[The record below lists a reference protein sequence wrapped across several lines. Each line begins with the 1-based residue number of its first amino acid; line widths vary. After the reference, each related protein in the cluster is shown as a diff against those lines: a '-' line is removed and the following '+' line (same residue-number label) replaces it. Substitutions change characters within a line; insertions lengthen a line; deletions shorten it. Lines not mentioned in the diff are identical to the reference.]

1 MTSKQCCYF
10 QRWWTPKQ
18 LYEYDYFQKVRKKK
32 SFKEKM
38 AHLINN
44 TSFWLRSIKKK
55 GKHGTYNVTI
65 NVGKGTAWYMKTIW
79 KWQYEFADG
88 KINWLRNSTTAHLY
102 VIALIRF
109 HIVKK
114 QHMYFSLHS
123 SFPFFHIVLCY
134 RHYYFL
140 S

>member
-1 MTSKQCCYF
+1 MTLRRRTMSNQSWNNVMYFNVEIYNIEQHEINVVYFNVDINNTRWLQNNAAIFNVDERPNSFMNMTIFKKLEKKRASK
-10 QRWWTPKQ
+10 K
-18 LYEYDYFQKVRKKK
+18 
-32 SFKEKM
+32 KM

-88 KINWLRNSTTAHLY
+88 KINWC
-102 VIALIRF
+102 
-109 HIVKK
+109 KE
-114 QHMYFSLHS
+114 
-123 SFPFFHIVLCY
+123 
-134 RHYYFL
+134 
-140 S
+140 